1 DAQLRIGRR
10 RELQEGLLPR
20 PGGGGA
26 QPVPRH
32 AQAPRLPGRGRC
44 AAGRRAGGVCR
55 GGCAAARG
63 HGGPGRGRPGRRL
76 VGAGVDADLGAGG
89 RRPACRVAAGPGAPA
104 GAAALSAA
112 ARHLIRQAGYFFPAT
127 PNPFRRAAPC
137 KAHPSSTRKDRSM
150 HRRLLLGTLALAAS
164 AAALPAHALRMPTP
178 DTRAGRWLQVSV
190 VDRAT
195 GRELPLYRH
204 GGELWVA
211 GRPGARYAI
220 RVHNRQGE
228 RLMAVMSVDG
238 VNILSGETAGV
249 QQTGY
254 VLDAGQRA
262 DIAGWRKSDS
272 EIAAFEFT
280 AVARSYASRTGRPD
294 HVGVIGVAVFRERPQ
309 PVAVPAPPP
318 ALQREQRAE
327 AEAPPAPQAGAAA
340 D

>member
-1 DAQLRIGRR
+1 
-10 RELQEGLLPR
+10 
-20 PGGGGA
+20 
-26 QPVPRH
+26 
-32 AQAPRLPGRGRC
+32 
-44 AAGRRAGGVCR
+44 
-55 GGCAAARG
+55 
-63 HGGPGRGRPGRRL
+63 
-76 VGAGVDADLGAGG
+76 
-89 RRPACRVAAGPGAPA
+89 
-104 GAAALSAA
+104 
-112 ARHLIRQAGYFFPAT
+112 
-127 PNPFRRAAPC
+127 
-137 KAHPSSTRKDRSM
+137 M
-150 HRRLLLGTLALAAS
+150 HRRLLLGTLALAAG
-164 AAALPAHALRMPTP
+164 AAALPAHALRMPAP

-327 AEAPPAPQAGAAA
+327 AEAPPAPEAGAAA
-340 D
+340 DAMASRKAAPGLGTGHGRRETSWVTHTEFERRSDRPDELLRIRYDSRESLVAAGIIPAPVPRPSPTPLPFPASPAGYVPDPPRY